1 MLHNKDSEVCQ
12 VSLTSEELSS
22 YVVSILTARNN
33 AGLCPIPPL
42 SLLTPTQPLLTQ
54 PGLTASNGDCG
65 FGEAP
70 HLDTKGPYTDELHNT
85 S

>member
-22 YVVSILTARNN
+22 HVVSILTARNN

-42 SLLTPTQPLLTQ
+42 SLLTPTQPLLTH
-54 PGLTASNGDCG
+54 PA
-65 FGEAP
+65 
-70 HLDTKGPYTDELHNT
+70 
-85 S
+85 

>member
-1 MLHNKDSEVCQ
+1 MLHNKDSEVRQ

-22 YVVSILTARNN
+22 HVVSIHTARND

-54 PGLTASNGDCG
+54 PGLTASNGDSG

-70 HLDTKGPYTDELHNT
+70 HLDTKGPYTDELHKT

>member
-1 MLHNKDSEVCQ
+1 MLHNKDSEVRQ

-22 YVVSILTARNN
+22 HVVSIHTARND

-54 PGLTASNGDCG
+54 PGLTASNGDSG
-65 FGEAP
+65 FGKAA
-70 HLDTKGPYTDELHNT
+70 HLDTKGPYTDELHKT